1 MKIRT
6 FAWIY
11 FSTDMKAS
19 SKTHFLLL
27 MAGLVAGVS
36 LMILF
41 NSFWTKSSTNESC
54 MSCHAHPESDASWK
68 QSYHYNNGSG
78 TKTDCAAC
86 HLPEKGTF
94 RYVKAKAKME
104 KVMKPNWISKATIN
118 TTKATVDNV
127 ANKRIRFN
135 KSSFCIKYRI
145 TLRALFGKM
154 KS

>member
-1 MKIRT
+1 
-6 FAWIY
+6 
-11 FSTDMKAS
+11 MKAS

-78 TKTDCAAC
+78 TMQSC
-86 HLPEKGTF
+86 
-94 RYVKAKAKME
+94 
-104 KVMKPNWISKATIN
+104 KPNHAYARATCKLRSK
-118 TTKATVDNV
+118 
-127 ANKRIRFN
+127 
-135 KSSFCIKYRI
+135 
-145 TLRALFGKM
+145 
-154 KS
+154 